1 MNVTR
6 DVGTSVGIAMAASLL
21 SWKLRLLTGSSSTFT
36 ASAAD
41 LTDAIRLVV
50 IVLAL
55 LGLLAAGISWAR
67 PVGRAPAR
75 QP

>member
-6 DVGTSVGIAMAASLL
+6 DLGTSVGIAVAASLL
-21 SWKLRLLTGSSSTFT
+21 SWRLRLLPGGSGSTVD
-36 ASAAD
+36 ASNAD

-55 LGLLAAGISWAR
+55 LGLVAAALSWIR
-67 PVGRAPAR
+67 PRRATA
-75 QP
+75 